1 MDLESAMSLHLK
13 LLDSL
18 VTVEDR
24 SLCKIRAMA
33 ECGGP
38 TGEAPPMPI
47 SALEEL
53 GLGITSMAGRLQYA
67 LSIHLH
73 VDKPEAWE
81 TAHYLKGEA
90 DGQARI
96 LYVGRA
102 VAQATAAG
110 AAPSLPLRPGLSVG
124 HERVTYGT
132 LGAFV
137 ASTRDSDRIRFLSNN
152 HVLAACD
159 RGTQG
164 DDILQPGPYQGGKAP
179 RSRIGALDEKEE
191 LHRDGVTP
199 NIMDAATCVL
209 DGDVSFHVG
218 ELRGLSASIPPPV
231 AVIGSQVAKVGSTT
245 KRTTGTVIDI
255 GFSTKLWYQ
264 GEGYLR
270 FDDLMVVASDEVGK
284 RFSRGGDSGALV
296 FRPDSREP
304 VGLHIGGTEL
314 DEARGIPVSYVAPLD
329 PILKKLGVTLIS

>member
-24 SLCKIRAMA
+24 SLRKIQAMA
-33 ECGGP
+33 QCAGP
-38 TGEAPPMPI
+38 SDEGPPMPI

-53 GLGITSMAGRLQYA
+53 GLGITSMAGHLQYA
-67 LSIHLH
+67 LSIHVH
-73 VDKPEAWE
+73 VDTPEAWE
-81 TAHYLKGEA
+81 TAHYLKEEAEGE
-90 DGQARI
+90 ARI

-102 VAQATAAG
+102 VAQATTAG
-110 AAPSLPLRPGLSVG
+110 AAPTLPLRPGLSVG
-124 HERVTYGT
+124 HEKVTYGT

-137 ASTRDSDRIRFLSNN
+137 ASSRHSDGIRFLSNN

-159 RGTQG
+159 RGIRG
-164 DDILQPGPYQGGKAP
+164 DDILQPGPHQGGRAP

-199 NIMDAATCVL
+199 NTMDAALCLL
-209 DGDVSFHVG
+209 DGDVSFDLG
-218 ELRGLSASIPPPV
+218 ELGGLSASIPPPV
-231 AVIGSQVAKVGSTT
+231 AVIGSQVSKVGSTT
-245 KRTTGTVIDI
+245 DRTTGTVIDI

-270 FDDLMVVASDEVGK
+270 FDDLMVVAGKVGQ

-314 DEARGIPVSYVAPLD
+314 DETRGIPVSYVAPLE
-329 PILKKLGVTLIS
+329 PILKKLRVTLIS